1 MLQQSKTIPKILE
14 KYLNY
19 LIAVKG
25 CSVNTL
31 KAFSSDLMQFFNFI
45 EKYKEIP
52 IPVSDFNIFVL
63 LQVKESDIIA
73 FLIYLNFNRD
83 NSPYTRQRKVTAL
96 KSYYKWLFSVFTK
109 INNRK
114 NPTLGLASIKKV
126 ERLPKHLTLSQ
137 TKDIQ
142 KIFNHSNTRFPE
154 RNNAIISLFLSTG
167 MRLSELINI
176 NLGDVNLEDNSIVIL
191 GKNSRERIVYFSNY
205 CKEVLLQYI
214 NVRRLNQENMNLKSP
229 LFLNKRGE
237 RVGVQAIENI
247 CKKAY
252 HLIGIDELGYTTHTL
267 RHTAATIMYTYVKE
281 DILLIK
287 NFLGHESL
295 ASTEIY
301 THIHNKYLKQ
311 AVERNPLNHYEREG
325 SR

>member
-1 MLQQSKTIPKILE
+1 MLQQTKTIPKILE

-63 LQVKESDIIA
+63 IQVKEQDIIA
-73 FLIYLNFNRD
+73 FLVYLNHSRD

-96 KSYYKWLFSVFTK
+96 KSFYKWLFSVFSK
-109 INNRK
+109 INNRE
-114 NPTLGLASIKKV
+114 NPTLGLTPIKKV

-137 TKDIQ
+137 TKEIQ

-176 NLGDVNLEDNSIVIL
+176 NLCDIDFENNSIVIF
-191 GKNSRERIVYFSNY
+191 GKNSKERIIYFSNY
-205 CKEVLLQYI
+205 CKNILLEYI
-214 NVRRLNQENMNLKSP
+214 NTRTLNDDGLKSRTP
-229 LFLNKRGE
+229 LFLNRFGD
-237 RVGVQAIENI
+237 RVGIEAVENI
-247 CKKAY
+247 CKQAY
-252 HLIGIDELGYTTHTL
+252 KLIGVDDFGYTTHTL
-267 RHTAATIMYTYVKE
+267 RHTAATIMYTYVSN
-281 DILLIK
+281 DILLVK
-287 NFLGHESL
+287 EFLGHASL

-301 THIHNKYLKQ
+301 THLSNIKIKE
-311 AVERNPLNHYEREG
+311 AVEKNPLNNYKRGGE
-325 SR
+325 

>member
-1 MLQQSKTIPKILE
+1 MLQQTKTIPKILE

-63 LQVKESDIIA
+63 LQIKEQDIIA
-73 FLIYLNFNRD
+73 FLVYLNHSRD

-96 KSYYKWLFSVFTK
+96 KSFYKWLFSVFSK
-109 INNRK
+109 INSRE
-114 NPTLGLASIKKV
+114 NPTLGLSTIKKI

-137 TKDIQ
+137 TKEIQ
-142 KIFNHSNTRFPE
+142 KIFKPSNTRFPE

-176 NLGDVNLEDNSIVIL
+176 NLSDIDFENNSIVIF
-191 GKNSRERIVYFSNY
+191 GKNSKERIVYFNSN
-205 CKEVLLQYI
+205 CKQLLLKYI
-214 NVRRLNQENMNLKSP
+214 ETRNSTENKLNSKAP
-229 LFLNKRGE
+229 LFLNKFGNRI
-237 RVGVQAIENI
+237 GVEAVENI
-247 CKKAY
+247 CQKAY
-252 HLIGIDELGYTTHTL
+252 KLIGLDDLGYTTHTL
-267 RHTAATIMYTYVKE
+267 RHTAATIMYIYVSN

-287 NFLGHESL
+287 EFLGHSSL

-301 THIHNKYLKQ
+301 THLSNIKIKE
-311 AVERNPLNHYEREG
+311 AVEKNPLNNYKRGGE
-325 SR
+325 